1 MSRKLYFSLLCCMS
15 LLVGREDPF
24 ELKMTPKSS
33 PQSVEGEISKPLES
47 LDVTLP
53 STTRILK
60 EVKFVYQKI
69 DGSIEEKSVQINS
82 DIDWHYPITISQI
95 GDQSVIEA
103 KKPVSYK
110 VGEFEFII
118 TGKTIRIYSPFRL
131 KQNFVLPKPFRIII
145 DLNRGEKNI
154 NQIFNLKGKFFSN
167 ISLGTHQD
175 FYRVTLTLDG
185 QYGYNI
191 EQDEKGYIIILK

>member
-1 MSRKLYFSLLCCMS
+1 MKKKVILGLLCSLLM
-15 LLVGREDPF
+15 GREDPF
-24 ELKMTPKSS
+24 ELKMTPKGS
-33 PQSVEGEISKPLES
+33 PHSVEGEINKPLES

-69 DGSIEEKSVQINS
+69 DGSIEEKSVSINS

-95 GDQSVIEA
+95 GDESVIEE
-103 KKPVSYK
+103 KKPITYR

-118 TGKTIRIYSPFRL
+118 TGKSIRVYSPYRL
-131 KQNFVLPKPFRIII
+131 VQNFVLPKPFRIIL
-145 DLNRGEKNI
+145 DLNRSEKNI
-154 NQIFNLKGKFFSN
+154 NQVFNLKGRFFSN

>member
-1 MSRKLYFSLLCCMS
+1 MRGKYCFALLCCMG
-15 LLVGREDPF
+15 LLIGREDPF

-69 DGSIEEKSVQINS
+69 DGSIEEKSVKIDS

-95 GDQSVIEA
+95 GDQSVIEE

-118 TGKTIRIYSPFRL
+118 TGKTIKIYSPFRL
-131 KQNFVLPKPFRIII
+131 KQNFILPKPFRIII
-145 DLNRGEKNI
+145 DLNRSEKNI

>member
-1 MSRKLYFSLLCCMS
+1 MKKVICMSAVCLSLL
-15 LLVGREDPF
+15 LGREDPF
-24 ELKMTPKSS
+24 ELKMTPKKS

-47 LDVTLP
+47 IDVELP

-60 EVKFVYQKI
+60 EVKFIYQKI
-69 DGSIEEKSVQINS
+69 DGSIDEKSVRVER

-95 GDQSVIEA
+95 GDKSVLEE
-103 KKPVSYK
+103 KKPISYTL
-110 VGEFEFII
+110 GDFEFII
-118 TGKTIRIYSPFRL
+118 TGKTIRIYSPYKIL
-131 KQNFVLPKPFRIII
+131 QNFVLPQPFRIII
-145 DLNRGEKNI
+145 DLRRTEKVI
-154 NQIFNLKGKFFSN
+154 NQNIKLKGRFFSD

>member
-1 MSRKLYFSLLCCMS
+1 MRKKFCFSLLCCMS

-24 ELKMTPKSS
+24 ELKMTPKTS

-47 LDVTLP
+47 LDVALP

-69 DGSIEEKSVQINS
+69 DGSIEEKSVKIDS

-103 KKPVSYK
+103 KKPISYK

-118 TGKTIRIYSPFRL
+118 KGKSIRIYSPFRL

-145 DLNRGEKNI
+145 DLNRSEKNI
-154 NQIFNLKGKFFSN
+154 NQVFNLKGKYFSN

-175 FYRVTLTLDG
+175 FYRITLTLDG

-191 EQDEKGYIIILK
+191 EQDEKGYIIVLK

>member
-1 MSRKLYFSLLCCMS
+1 MRKKFCFSLFCCVS
-15 LLVGREDPF
+15 LLVSREDPF

-33 PQSVEGEISKPLES
+33 PQSVDGEISKPLES
-47 LDVTLP
+47 MDVTLP

-60 EVKFVYQKI
+60 KVKFIYQKI
-69 DGSIEEKSVQINS
+69 DGSVEEKSVEIDK

-95 GDQSVIEA
+95 GDQSIIEE
-103 KKPVSYK
+103 KKPVSYR

-118 TGKTIRIYSPFRL
+118 TGKAIRIYSPFRL
-131 KQNFVLPKPFRIII
+131 KQNFILPKPFRIII
-145 DLNRGEKNI
+145 DLNRDEKNI
-154 NQIFNLKGKFFSN
+154 NQVFDLKRKFFSK

-191 EQDEKGYIIILK
+191 EQDSKGYIIVLK

>member
-1 MSRKLYFSLLCCMS
+1 MS

-24 ELKMTPKSS
+24 ELKLTPKKS
-33 PQSVEGEISKPLES
+33 PQSVEGAITEPLES
-47 LDVTLP
+47 LDVELP

-95 GDQSVIEA
+95 GDQSVIEE

-118 TGKTIRIYSPFRL
+118 KGKTIRIYSPFRL
-131 KQNFVLPKPFRIII
+131 KQNFILPKPFRIII
-145 DLNRGEKNI
+145 DLNRSEKNI
-154 NQIFNLKGKFFSN
+154 NQIFNLKGKYFNN

-185 QYGYNI
+185 QYDYNI
-191 EQDEKGYIIILK
+191 EQDEKGYIIVLK

>member
-1 MSRKLYFSLLCCMS
+1 MKRKLYFSLLCCMS
-15 LLVGREDPF
+15 LLAGREDPF

-47 LDVTLP
+47 MDITLP

-60 EVKFVYQKI
+60 EVKFIYQKI
-69 DGSIEEKSVQINS
+69 DGSIEEKSIKIDS

-95 GDQSVIEA
+95 GDYSVIEE

-110 VGEFEFII
+110 VGDFEFII
-118 TGKTIRIYSPFRL
+118 TGKTIKIYSPFRL

-145 DLNRGEKNI
+145 DLNRNEKNI
-154 NQIFNLKGKFFSN
+154 NQVFNLKGKFFSN

-185 QYGYNI
+185 QYSYNI
-191 EQDEKGYIIILK
+191 EQDENGYIIILK

>member
-1 MSRKLYFSLLCCMS
+1 MRGKYCFALLCCMG
-15 LLVGREDPF
+15 LLIGREDPF

-69 DGSIEEKSVQINS
+69 DGSIEEKSVKIDS

-95 GDQSVIEA
+95 GDQSVIEE

-118 TGKTIRIYSPFRL
+118 TGKTIKIYSPFRL

-145 DLNRGEKNI
+145 DLNRSEKNI